1 MGFGIVVLVLAVL
14 AAAALFQVDAPRIWR
29 AALFLP
35 FWLGA
40 LGVFQA
46 VGNT

>member
-1 MGFGIVVLVLAVL
+1 MGFGIVVLAL
-14 AAAALFQVDAPRIWR
+14 AAVAAVALYHVHAQRIWR

-35 FWLGA
+35 YWLGA

-46 VGNT
+46 IGNT